1 MEERGKCL
9 STELLSSPQRK
20 EGSWSI
26 NTLVA
31 FAGKLEGEHLLQG
44 AGREGGRVHE
54 IQTPL
59 WEVKF

>member
-31 FAGKLEGEHLLQG
+31 FAGKLEGEHLRG

>member
-9 STELLSSPQRK
+9 STELLSSQQRK

-31 FAGKLEGEHLLQG
+31 FAGKLEGEHLLRG
-44 AGREGGRVHE
+44 AGREGG
-54 IQTPL
+54 
-59 WEVKF
+59 